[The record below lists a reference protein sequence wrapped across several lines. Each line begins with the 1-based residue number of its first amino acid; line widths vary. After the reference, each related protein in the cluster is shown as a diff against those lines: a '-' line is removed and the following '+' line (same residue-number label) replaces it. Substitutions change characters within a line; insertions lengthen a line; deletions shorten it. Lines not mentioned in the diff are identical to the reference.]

1 MENTYTDGV
10 LVQSRE
16 DHGDG
21 TATVTDHTTN
31 LPTITLLTGLA
42 TYEPWV
48 APPAAEVV
56 AAQAISDE
64 ITIRLDPA
72 GTIPEIKAAITD
84 GLAAAIVSLGG

>member
-16 DHGDG
+16 DHSDG

-31 LPTITLLTGLA
+31 PPTITLLTGLA

-48 APPAAEVV
+48 APPAPGVI

-64 ITIRLDPA
+64 ITVRLDPA
-72 GTIPEIKAAITD
+72 GTITEIKAAITD

>member
-31 LPTITLLTGLA
+31 PPTITLLTGLA

-48 APPAAEVV
+48 APPAPEVV

-84 GLAAAIVSLGG
+84 GLAAAIITLGG

>member
-21 TATVTDHTTN
+21 IATVTDHTTN
-31 LPTITLLTGLA
+31 PPTITQLTGLA
-42 TYEPWV
+42 IYEPWV

-64 ITIRLDPA
+64 ITVRLDSA

>member
-31 LPTITLLTGLA
+31 PPTITLLTGLA

-48 APPAAEVV
+48 APPAPEVI
-56 AAQAISDE
+56 AAQAISTE
-64 ITIRLDPA
+64 ITVRLDPA
-72 GTIPEIKAAITD
+72 GTILEIKAAISE